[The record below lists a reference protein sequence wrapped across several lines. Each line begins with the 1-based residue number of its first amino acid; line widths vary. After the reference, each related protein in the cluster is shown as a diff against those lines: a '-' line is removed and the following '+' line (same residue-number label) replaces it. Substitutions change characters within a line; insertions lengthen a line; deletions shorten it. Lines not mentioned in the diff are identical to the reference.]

1 MMQPYLV
8 EIYVYANEM
17 SEVKELQDT
26 FHALVNAKRDK
37 GIAVTAAALTTA
49 LTRFKDNFF
58 VDNFLKANAHETNN

>member
-1 MMQPYLV
+1 
-8 EIYVYANEM
+8 M

-58 VDNFLKANAHETNN
+58 VDNFLKANAHETKN